1 MVIKPSLTTNMFRDF
16 PQAIERAQNVKLL
29 VLDVDGVLTDGS
41 LMISPDGLEHI
52 KVFDSLDGHGL
63 KLLLSKG
70 IQVAIIS
77 GRTSSM
83 VEMRAKALGIQH
95 VFLGIED
102 KKSIFLQ
109 LIKTLNLTIKECGA
123 VGDDWPDLGILNL
136 VHFSAAPA
144 NAHHE
149 VTNIVDYV
157 CQKKGGQGA
166 VREICDLILLS
177 QNFYYELL
185 SQSLE

>member
-1 MVIKPSLTTNMFRDF
+1 MKPSLTTNFFSDF
-16 PQAIERAQNVKLL
+16 PQAIERAQCVKLL

-63 KLLLSKG
+63 KLIISKG

-77 GRTSSM
+77 GRKSSM

-109 LIKTLNLTIKECGA
+109 LIKTLNLTPRDCGA
-123 VGDDWPDLGILNL
+123 IGDDWPDLGVLNV

-144 NAHHE
+144 NAHPE
-149 VTNIVDYV
+149 VSNIADYV
-157 CQKKGGQGA
+157 CRKKGGEGA
-166 VREICDLILLS
+166 VREVCDLILLS